1 MEGCGLLYEE
11 WRVGRCWSRLGR
23 MVIVF
28 ILLCVVIL
36 EICGSES
43 PVYPGAAKKNVSG
56 TGGLRTEENEST
68 VLFGVAQRKEWEKS
82 EEFSVAEPPVPVSE
96 EVSDLGSEMK
106 ATDMSDDLIS
116 EGEDAVIFA
125 EPDDPAP
132 TVPEAEAP
140 MMPGDTVASV
150 PEEEIPAAPEE
161 ELPEEEVPDLTF
173 PVTVEGFLVD
183 ESGFI
188 CGIADPAEAVWD
200 GYMELPAEGCT
211 GIAAG
216 AFVEAPAGTMEM
228 YIPSNITYIEE
239 GAFIGLPDMEW
250 FEMEPSGNYYTKN
263 GVLFSDGGTCI
274 LGFPAGR
281 VGNYKVPSQ
290 VTRFAVD
297 AFTDARISVVDA
309 AECALTDTGNFPA
322 SIQLVSEMEVTPGA

>member
-23 MVIVF
+23 MAVVLF
-28 ILLCVVIL
+28 LLCVVVL

-43 PVYPGAAKKNVSG
+43 PVYPGTAEKNVSG
-56 TGGLRTEENEST
+56 TGGIWTQENRST
-68 VLFGVAQRKEWEKS
+68 ILFGLAEKEKWEKS
-82 EEFSVAEPPVPVSE
+82 ATVSVTALSVPAWEGVS
-96 EVSDLGSEMK
+96 VPDSEMK
-106 ATDMSDDLIS
+106 VADMSADLIS
-116 EGEDAVIFA
+116 GGEAPADFSEPGYPDA
-125 EPDDPAP
+125 
-132 TVPEAEAP
+132 TVPEEEVP
-140 MMPGDTVASV
+140 IIPGDTVVPV
-150 PEEEIPAAPEE
+150 PEEEVPAAPEE
-161 ELPEEEVPDLTF
+161 DLPEEELPDTTF
-173 PVTVEGFLVD
+173 PVTVKGFLLD